1 MFEVSN
7 ISWLRSSTIIIA
19 AFKLV
24 KKFRDH
30 VIEFN
35 VVGIFLHIFHS
46 KIKKMLNEINLIPFT
61 HIKTL
66 I

>member
-7 ISWLRSSTIIIA
+7 ISWLRGSTIIIA

-46 KIKKMLNEINLIPFT
+46 KIKKC
-61 HIKTL
+61 
-66 I
+66 